1 MMKVFSILAGFIVS
15 LNQAKLTVYGPDELL
30 EKFSSSTEHEKAII
44 NANYANFG
52 HIPYGQSLIGSTY
65 FDESNPLGCKKF
77 DPTFLDS
84 QSTSDSTETFPTK
97 ILIV

>member
-1 MMKVFSILAGFIVS
+1 MMKVFSILTGFIVS
-15 LNQAKLTVYGPDELL
+15 LNQAKLTVFGPDELL
-30 EKFSSSTEHEKAII
+30 EKFSSSTGPVI

-84 QSTSDSTETFPTK
+84 QSTRNSTET
-97 ILIV
+97 